1 MAQKVTIEVTNVSR
15 YRNICIGNATSGVRG
30 LRMQF
35 HMYCILIDAHL
46 SDGDLLAMHDVFP
59 LRGIDL
65 FKVSAR
71 VC

>member
-1 MAQKVTIEVTNVSR
+1 
-15 YRNICIGNATSGVRG
+15 
-30 LRMQF
+30 
-35 HMYCILIDAHL
+35 MYCILIDAHL

-65 FKVSAR
+65 FKVSIR